1 MRVNHIVKA
10 LILAAVIG
18 LVAAGSAKADDVY
31 GRIRGEVTDPTG
43 AVVPNAKVTV
53 TNVGTGVSKTI
64 LTGPNG
70 TYEVQQLQ
78 APGTY
83 NVVVEAAGFK
93 KIMAAGIL
101 LHVTQVFVQNVVLEV
116 GPVSQ
121 EVTVEAAPVQVEK
134 TSMQLG
140 ATLTG
145 SQIVDIPLLGR
156 DWTTLQLTL
165 PGVVSPA
172 DGRGNYAT
180 NGSQPDQNSYM
191 INGVDSNDFPLNTK
205 LFIVNPDA
213 IAEVRMVTNTINP
226 EYGRNSGAI
235 MNAVTKAGSNAFHG
249 SGFDF
254 YRDTFLN
261 SRNFFSPKSA
271 VIHQNNFGGTIGGP
285 IKKDKAFFFFA
296 YQGIRNRVP
305 QAGGASTVFTQD
317 QRNGIFPGIATSSA
331 LSPFPMTGED
341 GIVHDAGTPYS
352 TLFPTGHIPTSNF
365 NPISASMMEKFVP
378 LPNAGGTE
386 YLFNALVTGVDD
398 QYLTRIDYNLSSKD
412 AIWGSWMWERRPTSD
427 TLPFSG
433 ADLPGFPDTNKRH
446 YNQLSLAWN
455 HTFSPTALNELRI
468 GYSRFN
474 YAAASPVDVL
484 DPKSVGFTGINVQ
497 DPTVSSWPVL
507 SLTGYFTLGFSTNGP
522 QPRIDQV
529 RQLDDNFTK
538 MQGRHTIKMG
548 FNMRRFAVYNPF
560 FHQASGSFTFGGT
573 GSYSTGDAGA
583 DYLLGIPDTYAQQG
597 GDVID
602 ANSQEYYLYFQ
613 DQFQIR
619 KNLTLTYGTGWQ
631 IDTPIATTYH
641 NNHGMAAFRPGMQ
654 STVYANAPVGY
665 VFQGDAGV
673 NAAGV
678 TKYGHFGPRIGFAWS
693 PGSSGKW
700 SIRGGY
706 GIYFNKELEEQ
717 TLQMNGQPPYGV
729 SSQGIGSLGLSPSLA
744 APFTDVTGTT
754 TIANQF
760 PYNPNPAPNV
770 DFSAFLPTY
779 LFNVD
784 PNLTVPYTQNFN
796 LTVERQLSPNT
807 LITAAYVGALGR
819 KNIILRELN
828 PGLNPSG
835 CAADPA
841 CVADRIYQQ
850 FDYPQNF
857 QYDTSTMIGIG
868 NDQSTSTSNYNALQ
882 VVFNK
887 HMSHGLNLYS
897 AYTWSHAMDDG
908 SGFENSGFGGGGF
921 GGYGSTRATNPF
933 NQRLY
938 NYGPSAYDATHRFS
952 FSYTYVFPTYHSNNW
967 AARRLLEGWQMS
979 GATIF
984 QGGFPLDV
992 VDSSY
997 RSLTCSPFTWTACWD
1012 VPNMTASPQYVDP
1025 HNSKLTNTVTRAG
1038 LSARDHYWFNPN
1050 TFAHSAYGVQGNA
1063 GRNPLRGPGINNFD
1077 WSFFKDT
1084 QVTESTRIELRFEV
1098 YNLFNHTQFN
1108 PSGSTT
1114 DINSSSFG
1122 RILAARDPRLIQL
1135 AAKFYF

>member
-365 NPISASMMEKFVP
+365 NPHLREHDGKVCPLAQRRRDGVP
-378 LPNAGGTE
+378 LQRP
-386 YLFNALVTGVDD
+386 
-398 QYLTRIDYNLSSKD
+398 RH
-412 AIWGSWMWERRPTSD
+412 GSRRP
-427 TLPFSG
+427 
-433 ADLPGFPDTNKRH
+433 
-446 YNQLSLAWN
+446 
-455 HTFSPTALNELRI
+455 
-468 GYSRFN
+468 
-474 YAAASPVDVL
+474 VL
-484 DPKSVGFTGINVQ
+484 D
-497 DPTVSSWPVL
+497 
-507 SLTGYFTLGFSTNGP
+507 
-522 QPRIDQV
+522 
-529 RQLDDNFTK
+529 
-538 MQGRHTIKMG
+538 
-548 FNMRRFAVYNPF
+548 
-560 FHQASGSFTFGGT
+560 
-573 GSYSTGDAGA
+573 A
-583 DYLLGIPDTYAQQG
+583 D
-597 GDVID
+597 
-602 ANSQEYYLYFQ
+602 
-613 DQFQIR
+613 
-619 KNLTLTYGTGWQ
+619 
-631 IDTPIATTYH
+631 
-641 NNHGMAAFRPGMQ
+641 
-654 STVYANAPVGY
+654 
-665 VFQGDAGV
+665 
-673 NAAGV
+673 
-678 TKYGHFGPRIGFAWS
+678 
-693 PGSSGKW
+693 
-700 SIRGGY
+700 
-706 GIYFNKELEEQ
+706 
-717 TLQMNGQPPYGV
+717 
-729 SSQGIGSLGLSPSLA
+729 
-744 APFTDVTGTT
+744 
-754 TIANQF
+754 
-760 PYNPNPAPNV
+760 
-770 DFSAFLPTY
+770 
-779 LFNVD
+779 
-784 PNLTVPYTQNFN
+784 
-796 LTVERQLSPNT
+796 
-807 LITAAYVGALGR
+807 
-819 KNIILRELN
+819 
-828 PGLNPSG
+828 
-835 CAADPA
+835 
-841 CVADRIYQQ
+841 
-850 FDYPQNF
+850 
-857 QYDTSTMIGIG
+857 
-868 NDQSTSTSNYNALQ
+868 
-882 VVFNK
+882 
-887 HMSHGLNLYS
+887 
-897 AYTWSHAMDDG
+897 
-908 SGFENSGFGGGGF
+908 
-921 GGYGSTRATNPF
+921 
-933 NQRLY
+933 
-938 NYGPSAYDATHRFS
+938 
-952 FSYTYVFPTYHSNNW
+952 
-967 AARRLLEGWQMS
+967 
-979 GATIF
+979 
-984 QGGFPLDV
+984 
-992 VDSSY
+992 
-997 RSLTCSPFTWTACWD
+997 
-1012 VPNMTASPQYVDP
+1012 
-1025 HNSKLTNTVTRAG
+1025 
-1038 LSARDHYWFNPN
+1038 
-1050 TFAHSAYGVQGNA
+1050 
-1063 GRNPLRGPGINNFD
+1063 
-1077 WSFFKDT
+1077 
-1084 QVTESTRIELRFEV
+1084 
-1098 YNLFNHTQFN
+1098 
-1108 PSGSTT
+1108 
-1114 DINSSSFG
+1114 
-1122 RILAARDPRLIQL
+1122 
-1135 AAKFYF
+1135 